1 MDTQVHMANS
11 ARWTEDSAPIWM
23 CDNDEENDGRKM
35 SHEILCHESYQVPHY
50 AFRITG
56 TTTCGT
62 HLIPEFPGGSISD
75 FEFALPTGR
84 CARHAVR
91 NVLAKIY
98 EI

>member
-1 MDTQVHMANS
+1 
-11 ARWTEDSAPIWM
+11 M
-23 CDNDEENDGRKM
+23 CDNDEENVGRKM
-35 SHEILCHESYQVPHY
+35 SHEILCHESYQVLHY
-50 AFRITG
+50 QVPGTGTRYALRFTG